1 METPEE
7 QVLVEM
13 ISTCDRS
20 QDDIIEIEVGLL
32 KQDWA
37 EACDTTIA
45 QQNRLLSTLIE
56 RHYPFYARH
65 NATQQLAELLNTHL
79 GTTLTGRN
87 LTDRYRRIAR
97 LPEGQRPRTPQVK
110 PVVFG
115 YDIQWDDKSYH
126 LLITKHEIV
135 YGWQVLYNGILW
147 ASNVSTTRE
156 EAVREAV
163 QAIRKGERDAY
174 YPAPVSD

>member
-1 METPEE
+1 MESPEE
-7 QVLVEM
+7 QVLCEM
-13 ISTCDRS
+13 VSTCDRS
-20 QDDIIEIEVGLL
+20 PDDIIEIEVGLL

-56 RHYPFYARH
+56 RHYPFYAKH
-65 NATQQLAELLNTHL
+65 NATQKLAEMLNTHL

-87 LTDRYRRIAR
+87 LTDRYRRVVR
-97 LPEGQRPRTPQVK
+97 LPENQRPRTPQVM

-115 YDIQWDDKSYH
+115 YDILWGDRSYH

-135 YGWQVLYNGILW
+135 YGWQLLYNSGLMD
-147 ASNVSTTRE
+147 SNVSTTRE
-156 EAVREAV
+156 GAIREAV
-163 QAIRKGERDAY
+163 QAIIKGDVHANWV
-174 YPAPVSD
+174 PAGN